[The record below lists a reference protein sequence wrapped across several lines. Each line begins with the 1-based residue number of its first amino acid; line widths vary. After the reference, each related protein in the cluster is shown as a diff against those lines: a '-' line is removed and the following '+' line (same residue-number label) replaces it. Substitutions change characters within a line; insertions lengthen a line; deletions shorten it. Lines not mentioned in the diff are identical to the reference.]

1 MKNALG
7 LIISSASLLGI
18 LFFSNYV
25 NDVDASFSSMLILV
39 GIYEIF
45 LAVLGVISY
54 FIFGPIDTVSKIE
67 TEEPVKSPAQVEED
81 GFEITDISF
90 DHAKEIGSY
99 QGKAIYDTA
108 KVKFK
113 NGYEAIYT
121 FADTIKF
128 KSAEEINPAELT
140 PGSLIV
146 SPGIVY
152 VPNK

>member
-1 MKNALG
+1 M
-7 LIISSASLLGI
+7 
-18 LFFSNYV
+18 
-25 NDVDASFSSMLILV
+25 
-39 GIYEIF
+39 YEIF
-45 LAVLGVISY
+45 LALLGVISY
-54 FIFGPIDTVSKIE
+54 FIFGPVDVVTKAE
-67 TEEPVKSPAQVEED
+67 AEEPEKIVPEEED

-113 NGYEAIYT
+113 NGYEALYT

-128 KSAEEINPAELT
+128 KSAEEINPSDLT

>member
-7 LIISSASLLGI
+7 LILSSASLLGI
-18 LFFSNYV
+18 LLFSNYV
-25 NDVDASFSSMLILV
+25 NDVDASFSSSLILV
-39 GIYEIF
+39 GMYEIF
-45 LAVLGVISY
+45 LALLGVISY
-54 FIFGPIDTVSKIE
+54 FIFGPVDVVTKAE
-67 TEEPVKSPAQVEED
+67 AEEPEKIVLEEED

-113 NGYEAIYT
+113 NGYEALYT

-128 KSAEEINPAELT
+128 KSAEEINPSDLT